1 MGNESYVI
9 VIGAANIDIQG
20 FSHKKLVMG
29 DSNPGQ
35 IRFSF
40 GGVGRN
46 IAENLSKLNIKVKL
60 LTVTGDDPYSEKLIQ
75 CCNNSDI
82 DISESMIVNNSS
94 SSTYLSIIDED
105 GDVKLSL
112 CDAEII
118 KNLNTNFIEM
128 KHSVIENAEIIL
140 LDTNLSEEVIEYII
154 LNYKHKCIFVDT
166 VSTQKSLKISKFIGL
181 FDTIKLNLLEAEA
194 LSAISITNIAEL
206 TEIGD
211 FFINKGVSNV
221 FITLGKDGVHYRNK
235 NISKTLSAPSIKVI
249 NANGAGDAFTAGL
262 IYSRI
267 KRFSID
273 FSLKFSMAA
282 SLLALLHENTINP
295 NMSIENVHIIMKEM
309 NLC

>member
-1 MGNESYVI
+1 MNNESYVI
-9 VIGAANIDIQG
+9 VIGAANIDING
-20 FSHKKLVMG
+20 FSNKKLVMG

-35 IRFSF
+35 IKISF

-46 IAENLSKLNIKVKL
+46 IAENLSRLNVKVKL
-60 LTVTGDDPYSEKLIQ
+60 LTVIGDDPNSEKLLQ
-75 CCNNSDI
+75 DCNNSDI

-105 GDVKLSL
+105 GDMKLSL
-112 CDAEII
+112 CDAEILEC
-118 KNLNTNFIEM
+118 LNTSYIEM

-140 LDTNLSEEVIEYII
+140 LDTNLSQEVIEYII
-154 LNYKHKCIFVDT
+154 LKYKHKCIFVDT

-194 LSAISITNIAEL
+194 LSDISIVNITEL
-206 TEIGD
+206 KKIGD
-211 FFINKGVSNV
+211 FFVNKGTANV
-221 FITLGKDGVHYRNK
+221 FITLGKDGVYYRSK
-235 NISKTLSAPSIKVI
+235 NVSKTLSAPAIKVI

-267 KRFSID
+267 ERFNID
-273 FSLKFSMAA
+273 FSLEFSMAA
-282 SLLALLHENTINP
+282 SILALLHENTINP